1 MHFILP
7 YNIHTHKVKYV
18 PVPLLHIAIQHT
30 ANAVFLYNNMTPAA
44 YAQGFYHIWKSTL
57 YMYIAS

>member
-44 YAQGFYHIWKSTL
+44 YAQGFYHI
-57 YMYIAS
+57 